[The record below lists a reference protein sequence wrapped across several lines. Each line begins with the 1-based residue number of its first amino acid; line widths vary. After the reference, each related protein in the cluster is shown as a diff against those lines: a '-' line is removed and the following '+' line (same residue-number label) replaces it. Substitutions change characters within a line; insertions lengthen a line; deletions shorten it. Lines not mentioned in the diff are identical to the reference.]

1 MNCPRSLITLLLAAL
16 LTLLAACEKAGPA
29 PTATPDQAAAETAA
43 ALFAQP
49 TRAAH
54 ASPTPEPAPDIELAI
69 NRTLAQMEQAVL
81 AGDREAYLAHV
92 WTGDT
97 TFLVEQQRWAQDW
110 VDHPLSAFDLSISAL
125 DAPEGA
131 SEARARLTITWTQRD
146 QDSSGGATLSVVFYR
161 DGDRWLYGGE
171 DWHTMEFDRARL
183 YYFSGP
189 LVNNRLEAELMAE
202 DLPNVIARLSRE
214 LAIEPDAPVKI
225 KLYESAATLQ
235 TVTRLSMPDL
245 AVWTQPGE
253 AIKLPLGPSSTAPRP
268 PDVAREVARWLLY
281 CLDAKAQ
288 RSGGEEMLI
297 PWWLVEGFAEYGA
310 AQFRPVSQQNQM
322 IKRIAALAAAPNTAE
337 QRLFTWDELSDRETF
352 AAAQP
357 TLNAA
362 EAFGLARDQ
371 SATLVYFIGERFGI
385 QARHQWL
392 EAISRGQWLDKAT
405 EDHLGQSFAAL
416 DEAWRAWLREQE

>member
-1 MNCPRSLITLLLAAL
+1 MNRPRPTIAFLLAGLVA
-16 LTLLAACEKAGPA
+16 LLAACEKAGPA
-29 PTATPDQAAAETAA
+29 PTATPDSAAAETAA

-81 AGDREAYLAHV
+81 AGDREAYFAHV
-92 WTGDT
+92 WAEDP
-97 TFLVEQQRWAQDW
+97 TFHAEQWRWAQDW
-110 VDHPLSAFDLSISAL
+110 IDHPLAAFDLSISAL

-131 SEARARLTITWTQRD
+131 TEARARLTITWTQRD
-146 QDSSGGATLSVVFYR
+146 QDASGGATLSVVFYH
-161 DGDRWLYGGE
+161 DGENWLYGGE
-171 DWHTMEFDRARL
+171 DWQVIALDRVRL

-189 LVNNRLEAELMAE
+189 LLDNHPHAETLAE
-202 DLPNVIARLSRE
+202 DLPDILARLTA
-214 LAIEPDAPVKI
+214 LFGANPVEPLEI
-225 KLYESAATLQ
+225 KLYESAATLR
-235 TVTRLSMPDL
+235 TVTRPSISDL
-245 AVWTQPGE
+245 ATWNRPGE
-253 AIKLPLGPSSTAPRP
+253 AIKITLGPSSTAPRP

-310 AQFRPVSQQNQM
+310 AQFRPVSQQNRTIERM
-322 IKRIAALAAAPNTAE
+322 AALAAAPNTAE
-337 QRLFTWDELSDRETF
+337 QRLFAWDELSDRESF

-357 TLNAA
+357 ALSPAQ
-362 EAFGLARDQ
+362 AFELARDQ
-371 SATLVYFIGERFGI
+371 SATLVHYIGETFGI
-385 QARHQWL
+385 EARYRWL
-392 EAISRGQWLDKAT
+392 EAVSNGQPLDEAT

-416 DEAWRAWLREQE
+416 NEAWRAWLREQR